1 MEFSAGQ
8 KINWIRNLS
17 VIAFLVLMVYAPKLW
32 IATKDFPVIPLFE
45 NFIQIAYPFD
55 YLLGGILFLGLLIYL
70 FKPYR
75 ALGLTTVA
83 LFVFLGILDQN
94 RLQPYFYQ
102 SILTILFI
110 SLYDIKK
117 NKPQILSGIYLIFFA
132 TYFWSGIQK
141 FNDTFYEHW
150 LRALLKHF
158 DYIPLWILQGFTYA
172 VPWLEMIIGLFLLF
186 NKTRKWGVVSIIGM
200 HSIIVAMLFY
210 LGYGYNVVPWNLQ
223 NIISVYILFW
233 GLNIKDNPMHVFVSQ
248 LEWKKA
254 IIISLTFIL
263 PFTNIFG
270 GWDHLLSFSF
280 FSAKLNYYLV
290 LIEPALADQMP
301 EHIQKHFIPYEGK
314 QLLYVQTWA
323 TANNR
328 VLFYPEERCIHYLD
342 AYLLSFGDDLIS
354 EKPLTEFIVWNR

>member
-1 MEFSAGQ
+1 M
-8 KINWIRNLS
+8 I
-17 VIAFLVLMVYAPKLW
+17 YAPKLW

-45 NFIQIAYPFD
+45 NFIQVTYPFD
-55 YLLGGILFLGLLIYL
+55 YVLGGSLFLGLLVYL

-75 ALGLTTVA
+75 ILGLGVVV

-102 SILTILFI
+102 SILTIFFI
-110 SLYDIKK
+110 SLYDLK
-117 NKPQILSGIYLIFFA
+117 NHKPQILSGIYLIFFA
-132 TYFWSGIQK
+132 TYFWSGVQK
-141 FNDTFYEHW
+141 FSPAFYEHW
-150 LRALLKHF
+150 LKALLKHF
-158 DYIPLWILQGFTYA
+158 DFLPLWLLQSFTYA

-186 NKTRKWGVVSIIGM
+186 NKTRKLGVISIIGM
-200 HSIIVAMLFY
+200 HSIIVLMLFY

-233 GLNIKDNPMHVFVSQ
+233 NLQIKGNPINVFISR

-254 IIISLTFIL
+254 IVITLTFIL

-270 GWDHLLSFSF
+270 GWDHLLSFSY
-280 FSAKLNYYLV
+280 FSAKLDYYLI
-290 LIEPALADQMP
+290 LIKPELAAQMP
-301 EHIQKHFIPYEGK
+301 EYIQQHFIPYEGK

-323 TANNR
+323 TDSNK

-342 AYLLSFGDDLIS
+342 AYLLSFAEGIKNKDG
-354 EKPLTEFIVWNR
+354 LTELVIWNH